1 MAKIPIPV
9 VIIIMYFLE
18 INSLLIEVTET
29 VPCSMTINWFHK
41 VQKSDIQTCEVTK
54 IQSGSIIN
62 AVEIVWCWAFEIVQ
76 NSIKFKGL

>member
-29 VPCSMTINWFHK
+29 VPCSMTINWFYK

>member
-29 VPCSMTINWFHK
+29 VPCSMTIN
-41 VQKSDIQTCEVTK
+41 
-54 IQSGSIIN
+54 
-62 AVEIVWCWAFEIVQ
+62 
-76 NSIKFKGL
+76 